1 MDHRAAVAD
10 QQALKALVLCR
21 LECLHRA
28 GQLQDGFGLGFRAR
42 LRVVVAFVGL
52 EDHER
57 EQDGERGAKEIE
69 RLVVLSNLSRE
80 ALVPRAAPRRPQQRD
95 GHHGHA
101 DHDPDLR
108 DQSHSLASSRR
119 SRAATQPVEAGRKTR
134 TTRKLPPTP
143 EGVKRDE
150 PIRQPLAL
158 SRAVAELRP
167 LRARPRLA
175 CVGSL

>member
-1 MDHRAAVAD
+1 MDHCAAIAD
-10 QQALKALVLCR
+10 QQAIKALVLLR

-42 LRVVVAFVGL
+42 LRVVVAGVSL

-69 RLVVLSNLSRE
+69 RLVVLPNLSGE

-101 DHDPDLR
+101 DHDPGLR
-108 DQSHSLASSRR
+108 DQTHLLAFSRCWR
-119 SRAATQPVEAGRKTR
+119 G
-134 TTRKLPPTP
+134 
-143 EGVKRDE
+143 
-150 PIRQPLAL
+150 
-158 SRAVAELRP
+158 
-167 LRARPRLA
+167 
-175 CVGSL
+175 